1 MGAEGPTFS
10 WFVASM
16 PDQKANLA
24 AFGSVAFPISL
35 VIEGP
40 IIMLLAASTA
50 LCKDMISFR
59 KVRRFT
65 LAAAAALTALHVIVA
80 FTPLYYWVAESVIG
94 VPANIVEPGRI
105 GLQILTPWT
114 AAIAYRRFLQ
124 GVLIRF
130 NSSRMVMLGTA
141 LRLIVLFSTLHIAA
155 ASGDLSGIA
164 VGTIAMSSAVVAEAL
179 FTRWAVNDILLN
191 RMPQHCESDE
201 TITRSSFLAFYL
213 PLAVT
218 PLMTLCIQPAGA
230 AGMSRMPNILNSL
243 AAWQVVHALIFIAR
257 STGFAFNEVVVA
269 QAKRP
274 DAQRILNRF
283 CLLLAVGASSAM
295 AILALTPLADVV
307 LNGVFSLEPELAS
320 VCRTGLLIGIIMPAY
335 QAYQSLF
342 QGRLIAAKR
351 TKGIT
356 EAVAIYVSI
365 SLIGLFAGAQF
376 STITGLY
383 WAMLSFVCAGICQTV
398 WLGIRAAQLPS
409 LEVSS
414 RA

>member
-1 MGAEGPTFS
+1 
-10 WFVASM
+10 
-16 PDQKANLA
+16 
-24 AFGSVAFPISL
+24 
-35 VIEGP
+35 
-40 IIMLLAASTA
+40 
-50 LCKDMISFR
+50 
-59 KVRRFT
+59 
-65 LAAAAALTALHVIVA
+65 
-80 FTPLYYWVAESVIG
+80 
-94 VPANIVEPGRI
+94 
-105 GLQILTPWT
+105 
-114 AAIAYRRFLQ
+114 
-124 GVLIRF
+124 
-130 NSSRMVMLGTA
+130 
-141 LRLIVLFSTLHIAA
+141 
-155 ASGDLSGIA
+155 
-164 VGTIAMSSAVVAEAL
+164 
-179 FTRWAVNDILLN
+179 
-191 RMPQHCESDE
+191 
-201 TITRSSFLAFYL
+201 
-213 PLAVT
+213 
-218 PLMTLCIQPAGA
+218 
-230 AGMSRMPNILNSL
+230 MSRMPNILNSL